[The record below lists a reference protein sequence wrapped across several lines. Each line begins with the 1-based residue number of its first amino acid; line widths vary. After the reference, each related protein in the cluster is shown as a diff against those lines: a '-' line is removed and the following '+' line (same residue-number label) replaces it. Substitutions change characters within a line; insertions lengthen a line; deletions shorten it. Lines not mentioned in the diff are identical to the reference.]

1 MTDTASTQQPYYATA
16 TAPINPFTTE
26 GAAHISQIAG
36 QQVAPTSANVL
47 SAPTLPS
54 LPQPVV
60 PPPPAAPSI
69 PTLDSIFNTP
79 DTPLDTQFKTAT
91 TTEAGLEGE
100 LAGQTAFQTAQE
112 QANDIGGKKATV
124 TDLTTQLNNLKAA
137 GDQIPLQFQND
148 AAGRGETVGG
158 LGSLQAS
165 ATRNNTIQQLGVSA
179 MLNAANGNLASAQ
192 DQVTAAVKAKFDPI
206 QAELDAQ
213 KAQLEAITPLLD
225 AEEKKQAAVQAEQL
239 QERQTAITQQ
249 QDDQKTIYQ
258 TMLAAAQNGADSVTL
273 RNIQNATTPD
283 AAIAAA
289 GKSLVKPNT
298 QVVNANGRVLLVDQT
313 TGKTIADLGTSDAA
327 LKLASDNAG
336 GAPITVTDENG
347 NTLQVPAIVAPYVST
362 SHSGVGYVDVSTLQG
377 TAAEKS
383 AAIQAAQA
391 SGLKVITNK
400 DTALDL
406 TNIKDANSKLDTIQ
420 TILSGIDQ
428 PNAISRASY
437 GVGATWLARLTQ
449 SDPQKSAADTLSSV
463 GTDILKALQG
473 VQGSRMSQAAVATIN
488 KELPTVYDTNDVVV
502 QKVNYLQNL
511 LSDREDAIVGS
522 RGNNPGA
529 TTGTLPNGTVVTLN
543 ADGSITD
550 AKGNKYDAQGNPL
563 K

>member
-1 MTDTASTQQPYYATA
+1 MTPTQTTTGPLD
-16 TAPINPFTTE
+16 PFTTA

-47 SAPTLPS
+47 SAPTLPT

-60 PPPPAAPSI
+60 PPPPPAPTI

-79 DTPLDTQFKTAT
+79 DTPLDTEFKTAT
-91 TTEAGLEGE
+91 ANEAGLAGQ

-112 QANDIGGKKATV
+112 TANDIVGKKATV

-137 GDQIPLQFQND
+137 GDQIPLQFQNE
-148 AAGRGETVGG
+148 AQGRGETVGG
-158 LGSLQAS
+158 LGSLQS
-165 ATRNNTIQQLGVSA
+165 SSVRNNTIQQLGVSA

-206 QAELDAQ
+206 QAQLDAQ

-225 AEEKKQAAVQAEQL
+225 EEEKKQAAVQSAQL

-289 GKSLVKPNT
+289 GSSLVKPNT

-327 LKLASDNAG
+327 LKLASTNSPSAN
-336 GAPITVTDENG
+336 VTLTDSSGKSLN
-347 NTLQVPAIVAPYVST
+347 VPVDVAPYVST
-362 SHSGVGYVDVSTLQG
+362 SHSGVAYADLSTVQG
-377 TAAEKS
+377 TAAEKKS
-383 AAIQAAQA
+383 IIDQAQAA
-391 SGLKVITNK
+391 GLKVITNK
-400 DTALDL
+400 NTALDL
-406 TNIKDANSKLDTIQ
+406 TNIGDANAKLDTIS
-420 TILSGIDQ
+420 TIMAGIDQ
-428 PNAISRASY
+428 PDALSRGLYGIGLTKLATLAQSNPQQAAAGALQ
-437 GVGATWLARLTQ
+437 GVGL
-449 SDPQKSAADTLSSV
+449 
-463 GTDILKALQG
+463 DILKAISG
-473 VQGSRMSQAAVATIN
+473 VQGFRGNASVVQQITDH
-488 KELPTVYDTNDVVV
+488 LPSIYDTNDVV
-502 QKVNYLQNL
+502 QTKTDYIRQLI
-511 LSDREDAIVGS
+511 SDRENAILGQ
-522 RGNNPGA
+522 A
-529 TTGTLPNGTVVTLN
+529 GTNAPAAQAQTYTLN
-543 ADGSITD
+543 GKTYVQGADGL
-550 AKGNKYDAQGNPL
+550 YYPQ
-563 K
+563 